1 MRVCLKMGYP
11 NIHSFIKI
19 LFVKTVIWWY
29 PPFSDTPTRFP
40 LQHCRI
46 LHGYGLLAIPLI
58 LTLPIII
65 SLLYPQYIR
74 SISPFWS
81 RCVVGYEWLYSGDPY
96 LGNHHVY
103 WWTENHLIFFK
114 EITILIGEIT
124 IFYHSYWEITTFVG
138 TDYFY
143 WGHQHFLLG
152 NHHFCWTH
160 RKFYRG
166 NHHFHLE
173 HHRFY
178 WVNHIFFRLNHIF
191 SGVNHI
197 F

>member
-1 MRVCLKMGYP
+1 MGCWLSRLYW
-11 NIHSFIKI
+11 HY
-19 LFVKTVIWWY
+19 L
-29 PPFSDTPTRFP
+29 
-40 LQHCRI
+40 
-46 LHGYGLLAIPLI
+46 
-58 LTLPIII
+58 
-65 SLLYPQYIR
+65 LLYHYYIR
-74 SISPFWS
+74 SISAVYPHS
-81 RCVVGYEWLYSGDPY
+81 GPVVLLVMNGCILVIRTWEITTFTDEQKITLS
-96 LGNHHVY
+96 
-103 WWTENHLIFFK
+103 FFK